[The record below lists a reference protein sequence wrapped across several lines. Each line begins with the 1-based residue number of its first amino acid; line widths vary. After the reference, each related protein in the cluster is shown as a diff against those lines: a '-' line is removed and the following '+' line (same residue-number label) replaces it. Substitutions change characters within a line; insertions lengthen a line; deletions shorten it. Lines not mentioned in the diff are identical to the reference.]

1 MDMNQF
7 TQKARDALQAAQR
20 IAVEYSNNT
29 VEQEH
34 LLAALAQQQD
44 GLIPQML
51 TNMGT
56 DPNAF
61 AQAALQKV
69 EALPRVTGS
78 GRDPNQIYIGTDL
91 DRALNTA
98 EAQAKQMKDEYISVE
113 HVFLGVL
120 QRPGKGAA
128 ELFKAFSIT
137 TEKFMQTLSS
147 VRGNQRVTSDN
158 PEDTY
163 NALKKYGQDL
173 VEMAKANK
181 LDPVIGRDTEIRNV
195 IRILSR
201 KRKNNPVLIGEAGVG
216 KTAIAEGL
224 AQRIVKGDVPE
235 NLKDRTV
242 FSLDMGALV
251 AGAKYRGEF
260 EERLKSV
267 LNEVKK
273 SEGKIILFIDELHT
287 IVGAGKTDG
296 AMDAG
301 NLLKPMLAR
310 GELHCIG
317 ATTLDEY
324 REYIE
329 KDPALERRFQPVM
342 VNEPTVED
350 TISILRGLKERYEVF
365 HGVKIQDAALIAAAT
380 LSDRYITDRF
390 LPDKAIDLVDEACAM
405 VKTELDSMPA
415 ELDEMNHRITQLQIE
430 EASLKKETDELSK
443 QRLAALEKEMAEL
456 RDSFNSKK
464 AQWENEKNAVN
475 KVQSLRADVEST
487 KAEIEKATRT
497 GDYAKAGE
505 LQYGKLP
512 NLQKQLE
519 EEEKIADAKKESSL
533 LRDRVT
539 DEEIAR
545 IVARWTGIPVAKL
558 VEGEREKLLRLPDVL
573 HQRVIGQDEAV
584 QKVADAILRSRAGI
598 ANPNRPIGSFLFL
611 GPTGVGKTE
620 LAKALAQSLFDD
632 EKNMV
637 RIDMTE
643 YMEKFSVSR
652 LIGAPPGYVGYE
664 EGGQLTEAVRR
675 HPYSVVLFDEVEKAH
690 PDVFNILLQVLD
702 DGRITD
708 SQGRTVDFKNTVII
722 LTSNLG
728 SDLILE
734 DLEKSRAEG
743 KNELSDEARNAIDQL
758 LKRQFRPEFLNR
770 LDDIV
775 YYKSLTK
782 QEIGSIVD
790 LMLTDLRK
798 LLKRQFRPE
807 FLNRLD
813 DIVYYKS
820 LTKQEIGSIVDLM
833 LTDLRKRLADKQLNL
848 VVTEAAKNSIIDGG
862 YDPIYGARPLKRYIQ
877 SHVETMIAKE
887 IIAGAHSAGDTLT
900 VDADENGRL
909 YLR

>member
-1 MDMNQF
+1 MNTNQF
-7 TQKARDALQAAQR
+7 TQKTMEALQAAQR
-20 IAVEYSNNT
+20 IAVEYANNA

-91 DRALNTA
+91 DRALNAA

-273 SEGKIILFIDELHT
+273 SKGKIILFIDELHT

-475 KVQSLRADVEST
+475 KVQSLRADVENT

-512 NLQKQLE
+512 QLQRELE
-519 EEEKIADAKKESSL
+519 AEEKIAEEKKESSL

-743 KNELSDEARNAIDQL
+743 KNDLSDEARNAIDQL
-758 LKRQFRPEFLNR
+758 LKRQFRPEFQNR

-782 QEIGSIVD
+782 
-790 LMLTDLRK
+790 
-798 LLKRQFRPE
+798 P
-807 FLNRLD
+807 
-813 DIVYYKS
+813 
-820 LTKQEIGSIVDLM
+820 EIGSIVDLM

>member
-1 MDMNQF
+1 MNTNQF
-7 TQKARDALQAAQR
+7 TQKTLEALQSAQR
-20 IAVEYSNNT
+20 LAVEYSNNA

-44 GLIPQML
+44 GLIPQLL
-51 TNMGT
+51 TKLGT

-78 GRDPNQIYIGTDL
+78 GRDPDKVYISGDL
-91 DRALNTA
+91 DRALNAA
-98 EAQAKQMKDEYISVE
+98 EQQAKQMQDEYISVE
-113 HVFLGVL
+113 HVFLGIL
-120 QRPGKGAA
+120 QRPGKAAA
-128 ELFKAFSIT
+128 ELFKAFGIT
-137 TEKFMQTLSS
+137 TERFMQQLSQ
-147 VRGNQRVTSDN
+147 VRGNQRVTTDN
-158 PEDTY
+158 PESTY
-163 NALKKYGQDL
+163 DALKKYGQDL
-173 VEMAKANK
+173 VEMARANK

-224 AQRIVKGDVPE
+224 AQRIVRGDVPE

-350 TISILRGLKERYEVF
+350 TISILRGLKERYEVY

-430 EASLKKETDELSK
+430 EVSLKKETDELSK
-443 QRLAALEKEMAEL
+443 QRLDALEKEMAEL
-456 RDSFNSKK
+456 RDTFNSKK
-464 AQWENEKNAVN
+464 AQWENEKNAIN
-475 KVQSLRADVEST
+475 KVQSLRAEVEST
-487 KAEIEKATRT
+487 KAEIERATRT

-512 NLQKQLE
+512 NLQKQLS
-519 EEEKIADAKKESSL
+519 EEEKIAAEKKESSL

-573 HQRVIGQDEAV
+573 HKRVIGQDEAV
-584 QKVADAILRSRAGI
+584 QKVSDAILRSRAGI

-620 LAKALAQSLFDD
+620 LAKALAQALFDD

-734 DLEKSRAEG
+734 DLEKSRAAG
-743 KNELSDEARNAIDQL
+743 KNELSDEAKSAIDQL

-790 LMLTDLRK
+790 LMLADLRC
-798 LLKRQFRPE
+798 
-807 FLNRLD
+807 
-813 DIVYYKS
+813 
-820 LTKQEIGSIVDLM
+820 
-833 LTDLRKRLADKQLNL
+833 RLADKQLNL
-848 VVTEAAKNSIIDGG
+848 TVTDAAKNAIIDGG

-877 SHVETMIAKE
+877 AHVETMIAKE
-887 IIAGAHSAGDTLT
+887 IIGGAHAAGDTLT
-900 VDADENGRL
+900 VDADADGKL
-909 YLR
+909 FLR

>member
-1 MDMNQF
+1 MNIEQM
-7 TQKARDALQAAQR
+7 TQKTREALQAAQR
-20 IAVEYSNNT
+20 IAVEYSNNA

-44 GLIPQML
+44 GLIPQL
-51 TNMGT
+51 LQTLGI
-56 DPNAF
+56 DANAF
-61 AQAALQKV
+61 AQTALQKV

-78 GRDPNQIYIGTDL
+78 GRDPEKIYISNDL
-91 DRALNTA
+91 DRALNAA
-98 EAQAKQMKDEYISVE
+98 EQQAKQMKDEYISVE
-113 HVFLGVL
+113 HVFLGIL
-120 QRPGKGAA
+120 QRPGKAA
-128 ELFKAFSIT
+128 SEIFKTFGIT
-137 TEKFMQTLSS
+137 TEKFMKQLST

-173 VEMAKANK
+173 VEMAKAHK

-224 AQRIVKGDVPE
+224 AQRIVRGDVPE

-350 TISILRGLKERYEVF
+350 TISILRGLKERYEVY

-443 QRLAALEKEMAEL
+443 QRLATLEKEMAEL

-464 AQWENEKNAVN
+464 AQWENEKNAIS
-475 KVQSLRADVEST
+475 KVQSLRAEIESAKNEYE
-487 KAEIEKATRT
+487 KAERT
-497 GDYAKAGE
+497 GDLEKAAE
-505 LQYGKLP
+505 LLNGKIPSLK
-512 NLQKQLE
+512 KQLE
-519 EEEKIADAKKESSL
+519 EEEKIAEGKKESSL

-539 DEEIAR
+539 DDEIAR
-545 IVARWTGIPVAKL
+545 IVARWTGIPVSKL
-558 VEGEREKLLRLPDVL
+558 VEGEREKLLRLPDTL

-584 QKVADAILRSRAGI
+584 QKVSDAILRSRAGI

-620 LAKALAQSLFDD
+620 LAKALAQALFDD

-734 DLEKSRAEG
+734 DLEKSRANG
-743 KNELSDEARNAIDQL
+743 SNELSDEARNAIDQL

-782 QEIGSIVD
+782 TEIGSIVD
-790 LMLTDLRK
+790 LMLA
-798 LLKRQFRPE
+798 
-807 FLNRLD
+807 
-813 DIVYYKS
+813 
-820 LTKQEIGSIVDLM
+820 
-833 LTDLRKRLADKQLNL
+833 DLRKRLEDKQLKL
-848 VVTEAAKNSIIDGG
+848 VVTDAAKNAIIDGG

-887 IIAGAHSAGDTLT
+887 IIGGAHTAGDTLT
-900 VDADENGRL
+900 VDADGNGQL
-909 YLR
+909 VLR